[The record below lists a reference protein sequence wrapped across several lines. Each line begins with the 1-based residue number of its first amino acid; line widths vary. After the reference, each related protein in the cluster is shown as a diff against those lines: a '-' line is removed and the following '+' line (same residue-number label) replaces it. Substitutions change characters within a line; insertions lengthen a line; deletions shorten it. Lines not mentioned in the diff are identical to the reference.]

1 MDSLFAL
8 VTRSV
13 IVAACGVLLAAPLA
27 LWLGHRLAK
36 RRIRAAALVE
46 TLAMLPL
53 VLPPVVS
60 GFVLLYIFSPASP
73 LGYAVQSVFGV
84 RVPFTLVAAVLTAAV
99 VSFPLFL
106 RSVKVGFA
114 GVPRVYE
121 EVAATLGQTPRQ
133 VFWSTTFP
141 LARAGVAAGVVLAL
155 ARALGEFGA
164 TLVVAGNIPGRT
176 QTLPLAIYRA
186 TQLGD
191 TKTGWLLIGVAAA
204 LAFVLMMIT
213 RRLERA

>member
-1 MDSLFAL
+1 MDSLLAL
-8 VTRSV
+8 VIRSV
-13 IVAACGVLLAAPLA
+13 LVATCGVLLSAPFA

-60 GFVLLYIFSPASP
+60 GFVLLYLFSPTSP
-73 LGYAVQSVFGV
+73 LGYVLLAVFGI
-84 RVPFTLVAAVLTAAV
+84 RVPFTLVAAILTAAV

-106 RSVKVGFA
+106 RSVKTGFA

-141 LARAGVAAGVVLAL
+141 LARAGISAGVVLAL

-204 LAFVLMMIT
+204 LAFVLMLVT